1 MKSKLLLPAIAL
13 MGSSLLVGS
22 VRAKDQSST
31 LSSTSLDQTTINA
44 SQLLHS
50 KVLDQSGHKIGDI
63 EDVILDQ
70 PSSKAPFAV
79 IKLSGDLADHGKYTP
94 VPLSLLRFKDPAQKD
109 SFGHRDLVFQADREK
124 LMAASRFNVQS
135 WPDSNHPAWGQ
146 DVYSYYGVN
155 WPAANTGATGSSF
168 SSGSGTQSSSTTV
181 QETYPSHTA
190 YYQYNQHS
198 TDWEKPIDNGTGPDG
213 RDTFRFHPRPWPY
226 SEMGASGTTYVVS
239 SGSGASRAAETTQTT
254 ETTRTTETTT
264 PSTSTSSSDP
274 NSVRVGNSQV
284 IVKQRHSG
292 SSEVA
297 PGSSSTR
304 YESQSYAPSTPS
316 AATST
321 SDRYYTGSSTTYQ
334 TRTYVRDND
343 KPIDNGTAPDGRD
356 TFHFTPRPWPYHD
369 TIDAH

>member
-22 VRAKDQSST
+22 VGANDQSST
-31 LSSTSLDQTTINA
+31 LNSTSLDQTTINA

-50 KVLDQSGHKIGDI
+50 KVLDRSGHKIGDI

-79 IKLSGDLADHGKYTP
+79 IKLSGDLADHGKFAP
-94 VPLSLLRFKDPAQKD
+94 VPLSLLKFKDPAQKD
-109 SFGHRDLVFQADREK
+109 TFGHRDLVFQADREK

-155 WPAANTGATGSSF
+155 WPAANTGGTGSSF

-213 RDTFRFHPRPWPY
+213 RDTFHFRPRPWPY
-226 SEMGASGTTYVVS
+226 SEMGASGTSYVVS
-239 SGSGASRAAETTQTT
+239 TGSGTSRAAETSQTT

-264 PSTSTSSSDP
+264 SSSTSGGGPD
-274 NSVRVGNSQV
+274 SVRVGNSQV
-284 IVKQRHSG
+284 IVEQRDSG
-292 SSEVA
+292 SSSVA
-297 PGSSSTR
+297 PSPSTR
-304 YESQSYAPSTPS
+304 YESQTYTPTTPSTAS
-316 AATST
+316 TS
-321 SDRYYTGSSTTYQ
+321 SDRYTASSTTYQ
-334 TRTYVRDND
+334 TRTYVRDSD
-343 KPIDNGTAPDGRD
+343 KPIDNGTGPDGRD
-356 TFHFTPRPWPYHD
+356 TFHFTPRPWPYQD
-369 TIDAH
+369 TVDAH